1 MPNTLPRNP
10 AYTFFGEGYPCRHH
24 KKFNKNCKP
33 YEKWDTSYCDFE
45 TLHYPR
51 RDQGWSDR
59 TQRRRSACAV
69 RDICDAE

>member
-45 TLHYPR
+45 TWWHFCMKDKNAKKNFNNYR
-51 RDQGWSDR
+51 RWVG
-59 TQRRRSACAV
+59 
-69 RDICDAE
+69 EFG